1 MKKLLVPALIGF
13 SAITLFSGC
22 IGLSL
27 GGGTTSKSQSP
38 TLGQQLTDLQMAKNS
53 GAINETEY
61 QTQKAKLLAQ

>member
-1 MKKLLVPALIGF
+1 MKKLLVSVLIGF
-13 SAITLFSGC
+13 SAMTLLSGC